1 MATWYRPQ
9 QQTTKAA
16 PRPAL
21 KAAPAP
27 APRKPSWVQ
36 LRLRMQMA
44 DELLIGWVESIGTYE
59 AEAEAEVEAPAPRLT
74 AVNGTRI
81 DAQFIAVNRTPTF
94 ATAPTATPARSAN
107 DAPLRL
113 LQQLSLGSR
122 YRLAAVVA

>member
-9 QQTTKAA
+9 QQPPKPA
-16 PRPAL
+16 PRPAV

-27 APRKPSWVQ
+27 AARKPSWAQ
-36 LRLRMQMA
+36 LRLRMEMA
-44 DELLIGWVESIGTYE
+44 EELFIGWVDSIGTYE
-59 AEAEAEVEAPAPRLT
+59 QEEEAPAAAPVLSL
-74 AVNGTRI
+74 VGGTRI

-94 ATAPTATPARSAN
+94 APAPTPAKTMSN

-113 LQQLSLGSR
+113 LQQISLGSR